1 MDLSLSYR
9 EPFGAPALRDW
20 LAARAVPGIEHVDG
34 ERYVRSLSLPGGPGV
49 VDLRLNAGA
58 PLRGT
63 LALTDP
69 ADEPAATTLLRAL
82 LDLDADP
89 AAVTAA
95 LGRDPLL
102 GGLVRAHPGRRVPGA
117 AGAVE
122 LAVRAVLGQQ
132 ISLAGAATAAGKLVR
147 AYGELLPGGLAT
159 GEVTH
164 LFPDAAAFAALD
176 PETLAM
182 PRARGRT
189 LVGLGAAIA
198 SGDLVL
204 RRGGD
209 SAAAREALLALPGIG
224 PWTADYVV
232 MRVLGDHD
240 VFLPTDLG
248 VRRALER
255 AGLPADPRSAAEL
268 AARWAPYRS
277 YALQYL
283 WTL

>member
-1 MDLSLSYR
+1 
-9 EPFGAPALRDW
+9 
-20 LAARAVPGIEHVDG
+20 
-34 ERYVRSLSLPGGPGV
+34 
-49 VDLRLNAGA
+49 
-58 PLRGT
+58 
-63 LALTDP
+63 
-69 ADEPAATTLLRAL
+69 
-82 LDLDADP
+82 
-89 AAVTAA
+89 
-95 LGRDPLL
+95 
-102 GGLVRAHPGRRVPGA
+102 
-117 AGAVE
+117 
-122 LAVRAVLGQQ
+122 VLGQQ